1 MKSAR
6 AETAHGIGLKSYRR
20 FTAGSARNALRSAQ
34 PTDENASELGPKA
47 PDGKAGNWLATVPVK
62 GYPAILR
69 LHGRT
74 EAGLVGRQTNNLI
87 SHTSPTKIIT
97 RPNK

>member
-1 MKSAR
+1 MELPKILLTFHSR
-6 AETAHGIGLKSYRR
+6 QHKT
-20 FTAGSARNALRSAQ
+20 ALRSAQ
-34 PTDENASELGPKA
+34 PTNENASELGPKA
-47 PDGKAGNWLATVPVK
+47 PDGKVGNWLATVPVK